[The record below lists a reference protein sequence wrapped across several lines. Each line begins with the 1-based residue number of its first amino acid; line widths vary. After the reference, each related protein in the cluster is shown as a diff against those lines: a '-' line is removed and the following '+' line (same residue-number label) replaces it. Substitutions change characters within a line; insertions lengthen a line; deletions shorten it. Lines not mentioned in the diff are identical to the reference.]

1 MSVKSDISKYV
12 DVLFEFIED
21 LDLSKEEE
29 EDLVA
34 SFVAKRF
41 SEYYTNESEVD
52 SSGKLKIS
60 SDKDYYYCSKKVPL
74 SLAYTVL
81 FGASNENS

>member
-1 MSVKSDISKYV
+1 MSVKSDINKYV

-21 LDLSKEEE
+21 LELSKEEE

-41 SEYYTNESEVD
+41 SEYYINDGEVD
-52 SSGKLKIS
+52 SSGKLKVN

-81 FGASNENS
+81 FGASDEDS